1 MGTVMT
7 IIPPSLRKLY
17 NTNYGSAM
25 GYTPVA
31 FIICNNH
38 VAQGQDDYS
47 TGLAI

>member
-1 MGTVMT
+1 MH
-7 IIPPSLRKLY
+7 IPPPSSLRKLY
-17 NTNYGSAM
+17 NTRYGNAM

-38 VAQGQDDYS
+38 VALGQDDYS